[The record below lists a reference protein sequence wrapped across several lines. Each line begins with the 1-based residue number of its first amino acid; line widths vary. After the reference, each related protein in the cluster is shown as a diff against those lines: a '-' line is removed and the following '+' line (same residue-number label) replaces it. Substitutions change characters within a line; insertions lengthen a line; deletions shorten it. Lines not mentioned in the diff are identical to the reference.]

1 MAIRAVHSYM
11 EIFKF
16 LLSSAYKV
24 RIEEFKVYQTKF
36 FLKNTFLGLQ
46 IGFSLPLHYFHIGG
60 PDLDENSVVRFRL

>member
-24 RIEEFKVYQTKF
+24 RIEEFKVYQTKCF
-36 FLKNTFLGLQ
+36 EKIELKGLR
-46 IGFSLPLHYFHIGG
+46 IGFLNL
-60 PDLDENSVVRFRL
+60 